1 MTTPELT
8 ENEKAAGFIRFKAWL
23 DEHVSGFKRGFIT
36 DEYIHAGVT
45 EIVAAVD
52 EVRDAQEPPT

>member
-8 ENEKAAGFIRFKAWL
+8 EAEKAAGFARFKAWL

-36 DEYIHAGVT
+36 DEYIHAGVN
-45 EIVAAVD
+45 EIVSAVD
-52 EVRDAQEPPT
+52 EVRDSQPEST